1 MEKVKK
7 LKDGGCL
14 LGPTVGTNV
23 ERRVV
28 FVKVRVVK
36 MDIAVG
42 MVDKTVQLKPK
53 KLVLTCPTSVSKNK
67 QVIYLK

>member
-1 MEKVKK
+1 M
-7 LKDGGCL
+7 
-14 LGPTVGTNV
+14 GPIVGTNV

-42 MVDKTVQLKPK
+42 MVEMTVQLKPK
-53 KLVLTCPTSVSKNK
+53 KLVLARDTSVSKNK